1 MLGIFFTI
9 DDSRKFETMRR
20 NKLLIA
26 CIFSSLQMNAQVD
39 LVKLQQDYMS
49 RKPALDSMY
58 AYPDV
63 PFDSL
68 RTTSE
73 DGISISFWW
82 MPREKKKGTVLLVHG
97 FGMNKS
103 HMLPRA
109 RIYYKLGY
117 NVILMDLRAR
127 GQSGGKLATPGPET
141 GNDVAAVIQYYNS
154 GLKDYGPLILAGYSH
169 GGRAVVFA
177 AKKSLPMITAI
188 ILESIPYSLTES
200 FRRTYKT
207 NPPPIPEGNIDAAF
221 EAIAEKPVLLMT
233 GDTDEAI
240 IPDEARKIKGF
251 LRNENSQLVIFENAG
266 HDLSKE
272 KNRTLYEQSI
282 QLFLAH
288 VLRLL

>member
-1 MLGIFFTI
+1 M
-9 DDSRKFETMRR
+9 KR
-20 NKLLIA
+20 NKILIA
-26 CIFSSLQMNAQVD
+26 CIFICSQLHAQID
-39 LVKLQQDYMS
+39 LIKLQQDYMS

-58 AYPDV
+58 AYPDI

-82 MPREKKKGTVLLVHG
+82 MPREKKKGTILLVHG

-109 RIYYKLGY
+109 KIYYNLGY
-117 NVILMDLRAR
+117 NVLLMDLRAR

-141 GNDVAAVIQYYNS
+141 GNDVAAIIQYYDS
-154 GLKDYGPLILAGYSH
+154 KLKDYGPLVLTGYSH
-169 GGRAVVFA
+169 GGRAAVFA
-177 AKKSLPMITAI
+177 AKKSLSMIKAI

-221 EAIAEKPVLLMT
+221 EAIAEKSILLMI

-240 IPDEARKIKGF
+240 IPDEAKKIKGF
-251 LRNENSQLVIFENAG
+251 LKNENSQLVIFENTG
-266 HDLSKE
+266 HDLSKNKE
-272 KNRTLYEQSI
+272 LDLYRQSI
-282 QLFLAH
+282 QLFLCR
-288 VLRLL
+288 VLNKL